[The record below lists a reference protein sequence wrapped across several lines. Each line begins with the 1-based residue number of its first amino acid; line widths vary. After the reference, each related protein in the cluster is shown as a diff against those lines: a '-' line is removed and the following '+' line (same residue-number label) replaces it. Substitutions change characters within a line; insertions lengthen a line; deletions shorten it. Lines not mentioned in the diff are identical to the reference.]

1 MYAAGVVIMIEDDL
15 PETFDESTIQHLS
28 GIEKMQFIDYVHD
41 DYEYVLR
48 NKQHPKIIKYY
59 KDVLA
64 RLIKN
69 YGH

>member
-1 MYAAGVVIMIEDDL
+1 MKARFNIYQEY
-15 PETFDESTIQHLS
+15 
-28 GIEKMQFIDYVHD
+28 EKMQFIDYILD

-48 NKQHPKIIKYY
+48 KKLHPTLIRYY

-64 RLIKN
+64 RLIKS

>member
-1 MYAAGVVIMIEDDL
+1 MYATGIVIMSKIP

-28 GIEKMQFIDYVHD
+28 GIEKMQFIDYILD

-48 NKQHPKIIKYY
+48 KKTHPTLIRYY
-59 KDVLA
+59 KDVLS
-64 RLIKN
+64 RLIKS

>member
-1 MYAAGVVIMIEDDL
+1 MYAAGIVIMSKDT

-28 GIEKMQFIDYVHD
+28 GIEKMQFIDYILD

-48 NKQHPKIIKYY
+48 KKLHPTLIRYY